1 MKSLQAGIWLQAF
14 TRLEGVLSLSPGF
27 WYCLTGMSRRLRS
40 RSRPP
45 ATGAPP
51 RLIPLGAA
59 RINVWPIVSQ
69 ALRSTLSMNLNIPL
83 FVQMLFYL
91 LRVFFM
97 LLGLINYIHISDMH
111 LSFILMNFKSFQ
123 F

>member
-1 MKSLQAGIWLQAF
+1 M
-14 TRLEGVLSLSPGF
+14 SPGF

-69 ALRSTLSMNLNIPL
+69 ALRSTLSMNLSIPL
-83 FVQMLFYL
+83 FVQMLFY
-91 LRVFFM
+91 RVFFM
-97 LLGLINYIHISDMH
+97 LLGLMNYIHISDMH
-111 LSFILMNFKSFQ
+111 LFYLDEFQ
-123 F
+123 FV